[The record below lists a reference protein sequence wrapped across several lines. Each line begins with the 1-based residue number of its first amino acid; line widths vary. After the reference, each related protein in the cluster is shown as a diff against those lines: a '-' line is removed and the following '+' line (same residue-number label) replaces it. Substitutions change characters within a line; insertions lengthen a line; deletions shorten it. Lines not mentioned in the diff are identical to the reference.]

1 MTQKRITTCKEAL
14 QLANYCNAK
23 LDAILSIMN
32 NTNNID
38 VLFTAKESNIA
49 YIFSED
55 IKASTKRII
64 AYNVITQLYDSV
76 ATVLIALLN
85 ATSENILLKSN
96 LTGDEVDY
104 QLVKSEVAKAHHKYS
119 TISDI
124 DINKWVATIQ

>member
-32 NTNNID
+32 NANNID

-76 ATVLIALLN
+76 ATVLITLLN
-85 ATSENILLKSN
+85 ATSENILLKKQF
-96 LTGDEVDY
+96 D
-104 QLVKSEVAKAHHKYS
+104 
-119 TISDI
+119 
-124 DINKWVATIQ
+124 W